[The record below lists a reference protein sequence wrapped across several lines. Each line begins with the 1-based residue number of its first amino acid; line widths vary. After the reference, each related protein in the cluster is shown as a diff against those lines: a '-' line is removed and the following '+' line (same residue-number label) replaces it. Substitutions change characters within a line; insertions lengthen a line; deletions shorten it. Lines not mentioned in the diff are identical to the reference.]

1 MFLRALRLRPG
12 VNLLPQ
18 AQRASGISRMKTQ
31 SALIAN
37 NDQFLR
43 DLQLF
48 CIVARR
54 SSFIAAATETGIS
67 PAHVS
72 KRIAMLETSLGVRLL
87 TRTTRRVSITS
98 DGEAAFQWAQK
109 IIDDVQGMAEA
120 FAGFDDPRGLLR
132 IGTSLRLGREHVS
145 PALTLLRQRHPGL
158 EIWLE
163 LLDRRVDLIGESFD
177 IDIRVGEVVEPHL
190 IAHKIVDSFRVLAA
204 APAYLERR
212 GAPKTLA
219 ELAQHDCLLFRGRD
233 QRFGVW
239 RLSGPNGEE
248 SVKVTGP
255 IASNHSDIVRQW
267 AEDGFGIVMGS
278 IWDVAASLQDGRLVP
293 VLPAYRQRADV
304 WAVTSARSSHS
315 AKIRV
320 CIDFLKQQLTHGPY
334 ALVTSAVAGF

>member
-1 MFLRALRLRPG
+1 
-12 VNLLPQ
+12 
-18 AQRASGISRMKTQ
+18 MKTQ
-31 SALIAN
+31 SALVAN

-48 CIVARR
+48 CTVARR

-72 KRIAMLETSLGVRLL
+72 KRIAMLETSLGVKLFM
-87 TRTTRRVSITS
+87 RTTRRVSITC

-109 IIDDVQGMAEA
+109 ILDDVQGMADA
-120 FAGFDDPRGLLR
+120 FTGRDDPRGLLR

-145 PALTLLRQRHPGL
+145 PALMLLKRRHPGL
-158 EIWLE
+158 EVWLE
-163 LLDRRVDLIGESFD
+163 LLDRRVDLVGENFD
-177 IDIRVGEVVEPHL
+177 IDIRVGEVLEPHL
-190 IAHKIVDSFRVLAA
+190 IAHRIVESYRVLAA

-239 RLSGPNGEE
+239 RLAGPSGEE

-267 AEDGFGIVMGS
+267 AEQGFGIVMGS
-278 IWDVAASLQDGRLVP
+278 VWDIAASLQNGTLVP

-304 WAVTSARSSHS
+304 WAVTSARTSHS
-315 AKIRV
+315 PKIRV
-320 CIDFLKQQLTHGPY
+320 CIEFLEQQLTSGPY
-334 ALVTSAVAGF
+334 ALVTSGVAGL

>member
-1 MFLRALRLRPG
+1 
-12 VNLLPQ
+12 
-18 AQRASGISRMKTQ
+18 MKTQ
-31 SALIAN
+31 SALVAN

-72 KRIAMLETSLGVRLL
+72 KRIAMLETSLGVKLFM
-87 TRTTRRVSITS
+87 RTTRRVSITS

-109 IIDDVQGMAEA
+109 ILDDVQGMADA
-120 FAGFDDPRGLLR
+120 FAGLDDPRGLLR

-145 PALTLLRQRHPGL
+145 PALTLLRRRHPGL

-163 LLDRRVDLIGESFD
+163 LLDRRVDLVGENFD
-177 IDIRVGEVVEPHL
+177 IDIRVGEVLEPHL
-190 IAHKIVDSFRVLAA
+190 IAHKIVESFRVLAA

-219 ELAQHDCLLFRGRD
+219 ELAHHDCLLFRGRD

-239 RLSGPNGEE
+239 RLAGPERRGKRE
-248 SVKVTGP
+248 S
-255 IASNHSDIVRQW
+255 
-267 AEDGFGIVMGS
+267 DGADRIEPQRHRAAMGR
-278 IWDVAASLQDGRLVP
+278 GRLRHRD
-293 VLPAYRQRADV
+293 VLDLGRRRQPAERQARARLARLSAARGRVGGDV
-304 WAVTSARSSHS
+304 GAFVAFREDPRVHRLSQAAIDERPLRARDIRRRRVLTLLCSA
-315 AKIRV
+315 
-320 CIDFLKQQLTHGPY
+320 HGR
-334 ALVTSAVAGF
+334 

>member
-1 MFLRALRLRPG
+1 M
-12 VNLLPQ
+12 
-18 AQRASGISRMKTQ
+18 MKTPG
-31 SALIAN
+31 ALVAN

-72 KRIAMLETSLGVRLL
+72 KRIAMLETALGVKLFM
-87 TRTTRRVSITS
+87 RTTRRVSITS

-109 IIDDVQGMAEA
+109 ILDDVQGMADA
-120 FAGFDDPRGLLR
+120 FAGIDDPRGLLR

-145 PALTLLRQRHPGL
+145 PALVLLRRRHPGL

-163 LLDRRVDLIGESFD
+163 LLDRRVDLVGENFD
-177 IDIRVGEVVEPHL
+177 IDIRVGEVQEPHL
-190 IAHKIVDSFRVLAA
+190 IAHRMVESFRVLAA

-219 ELAQHDCLLFRGRD
+219 ELAQHDCLLFRERY

-239 RLSGPNGEE
+239 RLAGPNGEE

-255 IASNHSDIVRQW
+255 VASNHSDIVRQW
-267 AEDGFGIVMGS
+267 AEQGFGIVMGS
-278 IWDVAASLQDGRLVP
+278 VWDIASSLRNGTLVP

-304 WAVTSARSSHS
+304 WAVTSGALVAFREDSRLHRLPQR
-315 AKIRV
+315 ATDERP
-320 CIDFLKQQLTHGPY
+320 H
-334 ALVTSAVAGF
+334 ALVTSGIAGI

>member
-1 MFLRALRLRPG
+1 MRPDAHARTIG
-12 VNLLPQ
+12 
-18 AQRASGISRMKTQ
+18 RMMKTPG
-31 SALIAN
+31 ALVAN

-72 KRIAMLETSLGVRLL
+72 KRIAMLETALGVKLFM
-87 TRTTRRVSITS
+87 RTTRRVSITS

-109 IIDDVQGMAEA
+109 ILDDVQGMADA
-120 FAGFDDPRGLLR
+120 FAGIDDPRGLLR

-145 PALTLLRQRHPGL
+145 PALVLLRRRHPGL

-163 LLDRRVDLIGESFD
+163 LLDRRVDLVGENFD
-177 IDIRVGEVVEPHL
+177 IDIRVGEVQEPHL
-190 IAHKIVDSFRVLAA
+190 IAHRMVESFRVLAA

-219 ELAQHDCLLFRGRD
+219 ELAQHDCLLFRERY

-239 RLSGPNGEE
+239 RLAGPNGEE

-255 IASNHSDIVRQW
+255 VASNHSDIVRQW
-267 AEDGFGIVMGS
+267 AEQGFGIVMGS
-278 IWDVAASLQDGRLVP
+278 VWDIASSLRNGTLVP

-320 CIDFLKQQLTHGPY
+320 CIDFLKEQLTSGPH
-334 ALVTSAVAGF
+334 ALVTSGIAGI